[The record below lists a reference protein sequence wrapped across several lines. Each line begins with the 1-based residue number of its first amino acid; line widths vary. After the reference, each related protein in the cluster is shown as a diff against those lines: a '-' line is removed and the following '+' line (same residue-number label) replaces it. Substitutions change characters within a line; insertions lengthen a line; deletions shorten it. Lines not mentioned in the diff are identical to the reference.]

1 MSENGMGVENST
13 DFMLAPG
20 EQNVYG
26 EKFLASILAPY
37 LKAQMM
43 CSSSRFVF
51 KVPNSLL
58 GFIPIGSVENTMP
71 IRNIAAVSSTTS
83 FRLGRFVIGLIL
95 AIAGFV
101 MFKDSVVG
109 GILCLLLGAAL
120 LVTAFPA
127 RLNVQ
132 NAAGGMTSLEVSIFD
147 KAKLARFTQE
157 LQNRVFADLDQVRHQ
172 EAQATRLDAAQM
184 QQQQMQQQMALQ
196 QQMLQQMQVQGMQQ
210 QQQNQ
215 QPGMN

>member
-1 MSENGMGVENST
+1 
-13 DFMLAPG
+13 
-20 EQNVYG
+20 
-26 EKFLASILAPY
+26 
-37 LKAQMM
+37 M

-51 KVPNSLL
+51 KVPNTLL
-58 GFIPIGSVENTMP
+58 GFIPIGSAENTMP

-109 GILCLLLGAAL
+109 GILCLLVGAAL

-210 QQQNQ
+210 QNQ